1 MRLLSWWRVADP
13 ASAGAVLPV
22 ELFFDLVFVFTLTQL
37 SHTLHAHLSVETL
50 GRVVLVFGVLWWMYG
65 GYAWL
70 TNHVP
75 PRLPSQR
82 LLLFVGMAGF
92 FLAAVAVPDAFDGTG
107 ILFGVGYLIVVLVH
121 LLLFAQS
128 SMRAGVAR
136 LAPFNILS
144 ALLVLV
150 AGFLTGPAVFALWS
164 AALLIMIVTPYLSR
178 PAGPAIAASF
188 QLAPAHFVER
198 HGLLVIIA
206 LGESVIAIG
215 MGVAGERVS
224 AGTAGTI
231 VLALALPAAL
241 WWTYFADTHAAEH
254 ALGRADD
261 ATRGRL
267 AIRAYFFA
275 HIPLML
281 GIVIAATGT
290 RAALHDAAHAVPWG
304 TALAL
309 SGGVALVIAGIAEVR
324 RALGVGAL
332 TAHYLT
338 ATLVLAAIPLARAAA
353 VAQLTAVVVIAVLVA
368 NRSRTV
374 PRGRPTAP

>member
-1 MRLLSWWRVADP
+1 MKLLSWWRVADP
-13 ASAGAVLPV
+13 APAGAVLPV

-37 SHTLHAHLSVETL
+37 SHTLHEHLSVEVL

-92 FLAAVAVPDAFDGTG
+92 FLAAVAVPHAFDGAG
-107 ILFGVGYLIVVLVH
+107 LLFGVGYLIVVLVH

-136 LAPFNILS
+136 LAPFNTLS
-144 ALLVLV
+144 ALLILT
-150 AGFLTGPAVFALWS
+150 AGFLTGPAVYALWS
-164 AALLIMIVTPYLSR
+164 VALLIMMVTPYLSR

-188 QLAPAHFVER
+188 RLAPAHFVER
-198 HGLLVIIA
+198 HGLLVIVA

-215 MGVAGERVS
+215 MGVAGEHLS
-224 AGTAGTI
+224 AGTAGMV

-241 WWTYFADTHAAEH
+241 WWSYFADAHAAERVL
-254 ALGRADD
+254 ATADD
-261 ATRGRL
+261 ATRGQL

-275 HIPLML
+275 HIPVML
-281 GIVIAATGT
+281 GIVIAATGA
-290 RAALHDAAHAVPWG
+290 RAALHDATHAVPWG

-309 SGGVALVIAGIAEVR
+309 SGGVALVVAGIAEVR
-324 RALGVGAL
+324 RTLGLGHATIHRLAAL
-332 TAHYLT
+332 
-338 ATLVLAAIPLARAAA
+338 LVLAVAPLGRVAAA
-353 VAQLTAVVVIAVLVA
+353 AQLAAVVCIAVLLA
-368 NRSRTV
+368 IRAQRKRT
-374 PRGRPTAP
+374 